1 MKKKVAATMAV
12 VFVTVFL
19 LGSVVLVRLR
29 MGDRQE
35 ALAFQITNNFSAVH
49 NAISENVPQEQKPQR
64 VLETYTQRT
73 IGALEEELA
82 LYNHFHRRSQANQVW
97 NDLLYYVDRMAT
109 KTLPE
114 QNASEESRQKAE
126 ECLAM
131 LEPYV
136 RALLYTEDGKQYP
149 STAEGLQEGLKAACQ
164 MMDTPEY
171 EQLYFDMI
179 DILHEG

>member
-49 NAISENVPQEQKPQR
+49 SSISENVPQEQKPQN
-64 VLETYTQRT
+64 VLDSYTQRA

-82 LYNHFHRRSQANQVW
+82 LYNHFHRRSQGNQVW

-114 QNASEESRQKAE
+114 QNASEGSAKRPRNAWLCWSLMCGRCSTQRMASSIPARRRG
-126 ECLAM
+126 CR
-131 LEPYV
+131 
-136 RALLYTEDGKQYP
+136 RA
-149 STAEGLQEGLKAACQ
+149 
-164 MMDTPEY
+164 
-171 EQLYFDMI
+171 
-179 DILHEG
+179 

>member
-1 MKKKVAATMAV
+1 MKKKVAAAMALS
-12 VFVTVFL
+12 FVAVFL
-19 LGSVVLVRLR
+19 LGSVVLAQLR
-29 MGDRQE
+29 IRDRQE

-73 IGALEEELA
+73 IGALEEELD
-82 LYNHFHRRSQANQVW
+82 LYNHFHRRSQGNQVW

-114 QNASEESRQKAE
+114 QNASEGSRQKAE

-164 MMDTPEY
+164 RMDTPEY

>member
-49 NAISENVPQEQKPQR
+49 SSISENVPQEQKPQN
-64 VLETYTQRT
+64 VLDSYTQRA

-82 LYNHFHRRSQANQVW
+82 LYNHFHRRSQGNQVW

-114 QNASEESRQKAE
+114 QNASEGSRQKGRG
-126 ECLAM
+126 M
-131 LEPYV
+131 LGYAG
-136 RALLYTEDGKQYP
+136 ALCAGAALHRGWQAVSQHGGGAAGGPEGGLPDDGHP
-149 STAEGLQEGLKAACQ
+149 RV
-164 MMDTPEY
+164 
-171 EQLYFDMI
+171 
-179 DILHEG
+179 